1 MCHGLYD
8 ASSKPESFR
17 NFGQNIK
24 YAKAAFAPSSVTE
37 LEEHLAASMH
47 DKHAC
52 FMPVGAM
59 HSWGQV
65 VAPERDCERVS
76 LEKLKSFVI
85 DSCRRTLTV
94 EAGVRFKEV
103 LPILQSKRLALS
115 NYGAIMEQTFVGAVM
130 TSTHGSGQTPSLANM
145 VSELKVLPASGR
157 GPKVLKPGRDA
168 EAAGW
173 LNALGGLGFVVKLQF
188 DLVDDY
194 NLDVTQR
201 RDLSRDEL
209 GDLMLHQVSR
219 AGQAGS
225 KSFSWIIYSSEKTNV
240 FERRVKI
247 DAPAS
252 HRDFPITPIV
262 DPLLQLFSQS
272 YTPQKLLGYPLAKF
286 FFHLT
291 RTLSSIGVLAPGVYQ
306 GTSFL
311 PNTHHDENPHVEM
324 ELFIPPEDLSTL
336 LQVFDDKLRDCKE
349 CSYFHVYYLIIRSIM
364 PDQTPIW
371 MSPFQKSG
379 PRISVSFL
387 TYLKLDGTSV
397 PEEKL
402 SPFTMFCGHV
412 LTELVCNLNMRVRYH
427 RGKYIAPA
435 WVGALELEEDFKD
448 SWKKYLMLQNAEDPG
463 RRVHSQYLQLYGER
477 MASKYRACPQAK

>member
-1 MCHGLYD
+1 
-8 ASSKPESFR
+8 
-17 NFGQNIK
+17 
-24 YAKAAFAPSSVTE
+24 
-37 LEEHLAASMH
+37 
-47 DKHAC
+47 
-52 FMPVGAM
+52 
-59 HSWGQV
+59 
-65 VAPERDCERVS
+65 
-76 LEKLKSFVI
+76 
-85 DSCRRTLTV
+85 
-94 EAGVRFKEV
+94 VRFKEV
-103 LPILQSKRLALS
+103 LPTLQSKGLALS

-157 GPKVLKPGRDA
+157 GPKVLKPGRDV

-173 LNALGGLGFVVKLQF
+173 LNALGGLGFVVKMQF

-194 NLDVTQR
+194 NLDVTQS
-201 RDLSRDEL
+201 RDLSREEI
-209 GDLMLHQVSR
+209 GGLMLHQVAR

-225 KSFSWIIYSSEKTNV
+225 KSFSWIIYSSEKSNV

-247 DAPAS
+247 DAPATA
-252 HRDFPITPIV
+252 RDLPFAPIF

-272 YTPQKLLGYPLAKF
+272 YTPQKFLGYPLANF
-286 FFHLT
+286 VHQLL
-291 RTLSSIGVLAPGVYQ
+291 RTPSPIGFWAPGVHD
-306 GTSFL
+306 GTSYL

-324 ELFIPPEDLSTL
+324 ELLIPPEDLSTL

-349 CSYFHVYYLIIRSIM
+349 CGYFHVYFLVIRSIM
-364 PDQTPIW
+364 LDEKPIW

-379 PRISVSFL
+379 PRISVSFF
-387 TYLKLDGTSV
+387 TYLKLDGTSM

-402 SPFTMFCGHV
+402 SPFTKFCGHV

-448 SWKKYLMLQNAEDPG
+448 SWKKYLMLQAAEDPR